1 MPNKSPYTAEVY
13 RGYIEKWLLPMW
25 GKFSL
30 SDVKAVA
37 FESWLGTMERANG
50 TRAKVRNIMSAIYK
64 HGMRWEFID
73 HNPISLVR
81 QSATRQNAPCVLGI
95 DEIRALLSELTGM
108 YHVMVFVAVTTGL
121 RISELLGLQWQ
132 DCDFLTGEIRL
143 SRGIVRQRQTS
154 MKNEA
159 SRKPVPLDDGLAN
172 VLTEWRFHCAYNQPA
187 DYLFASVEK
196 AGKQPIWPNS
206 AMEKHIRPAA
216 IRAKIEKRIGWH
228 TFRHSFGTLV
238 KSLGADVATT
248 QALMRHSS
256 SSVTMDRYVQAI
268 TLAKRQA
275 QDAILSLLDPNG
287 PSRGV
292 GIRVTA
298 VSQSCGECS
307 GTFGHHHRSL
317 INNWAGKLDPQT
329 DPSERVGRT
338 RLSIPNYNFFMVPAF
353 PRTFSMATNF
363 KIPRLRLARTSTIS
377 SHIGRTMS
385 AIIPDGTM
393 MVWIFPECSSKSL
406 I

>member
-1 MPNKSPYTAEVY
+1 MENTRAHYQHGSIRREKRRNGPKVWTLRWRESKPDGSITRRKKIIGTVDQLQTKSQAWEACEHLRSTINRVTKTPRLVAELVTHYMEKEMPNKSPYTAEVY

-292 GIRVTA
+292 GIRVT
-298 VSQSCGECS
+298 
-307 GTFGHHHRSL
+307 
-317 INNWAGKLDPQT
+317 D
-329 DPSERVGRT
+329 
-338 RLSIPNYNFFMVPAF
+338 
-353 PRTFSMATNF
+353 
-363 KIPRLRLARTSTIS
+363 
-377 SHIGRTMS
+377 
-385 AIIPDGTM
+385 
-393 MVWIFPECSSKSL
+393 
-406 I
+406 